1 MTEHIVAAGTSFA
14 IKRKVSV
21 GDVVSWTFRTRKKDI
36 VFRTIFTPSK
46 GALVKTE
53 SKYLPTDGWASHDFH
68 CDADGD
74 FEVIWDN
81 TASYL
86 TAKTLLYSLDVAER
100 STLQQG
106 GDKSSSTSTRSE
118 KS

>member
-21 GDVVSWTFRTRKKDI
+21 ADVVSWTFRTRKKDI
-36 VFRTIFTPSK
+36 CFRTIFTPSK
-46 GALVKTE
+46 GTLVKTE
-53 SKYLPTDGWASHDFH
+53 SKYMPTDGWASHDFH

-86 TAKTLLYSLDVAER
+86 TAKTLLYSLDITKPSA
-100 STLQQG
+100 LQG
-106 GDKSSSTSTRSE
+106 GDDKLSSTRSE
-118 KS
+118 ISS